1 MFKDFKGNK
10 FFKKVNILDIFYVNL
25 YFGKDG
31 FRLNNFFINLVKDIE
46 FLFYLLLFRVKVW
59 VIVIL
64 WVFIVEYDFLFLK
77 ILNKYDISFFLVIL
91 FVDLFCLLY

>member
-46 FLFYLLLFRVKVW
+46 FLFYLLSFRVKVW